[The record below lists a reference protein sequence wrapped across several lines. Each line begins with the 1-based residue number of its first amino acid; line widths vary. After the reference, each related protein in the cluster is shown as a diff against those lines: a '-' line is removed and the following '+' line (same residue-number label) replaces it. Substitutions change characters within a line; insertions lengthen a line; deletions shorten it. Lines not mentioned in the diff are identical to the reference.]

1 MIKESG
7 HEPRR
12 LTEKEPENMAS
23 NKLALP
29 SSTLLPVAG
38 DDVAGDDSA
47 AADEVPNDPDADKLV
62 VPSDLPLA
70 AVLHESV
77 SDATYKRIRRKVDL
91 RLCTIAGLLCS
102 LDLLDSGVLSS
113 AAVTSM
119 LSDLGLDQGDRFS
132 VAIFVLTVSSIA
144 FQLPC
149 TIAVRT
155 FGPRAW
161 FGCTTLLFGLLT
173 LCTGFVQTWRQLIAL
188 RVLLG
193 IALSGVY
200 PCLTY
205 LISAWYP
212 REEQQLRFAYVQSG
226 EVVVLATGSLVN
238 YGLSRL
244 DGRGGLASWR
254 WMFVVQGLCTCVIG
268 VVAFFWMVDFPE
280 KAHRSFRFLT
290 PEESAIATSRILRD
304 RGDAL
309 IDEFSLPKVVVH
321 ARDPKVWVFACMFFL
336 QNLVSTA
343 LSYFVPIILQGGIG
357 FSSDEAIVLSAP
369 PYYWAVIPVIVSSW
383 FADRFRV
390 RGPVI
395 VFNALCLITGFG
407 MLGFAQNPVARYVGV
422 FLATGAYVANW
433 AALSAYQANNI
444 VG

>member
-1 MIKESG
+1 
-7 HEPRR
+7 
-12 LTEKEPENMAS
+12 MAL
-23 NKLALP
+23 NKATLP
-29 SSTLLPVAG
+29 SSELLPVAG
-38 DDVAGDDSA
+38 DESA
-47 AADEVPNDPDADKLV
+47 AADEVLHDPDASKL

-70 AVLHESV
+70 AVLHEVV
-77 SDATYKRIRRKVDL
+77 SEDTYRRIRRKVDL

-102 LDLLDSGVLSS
+102 LDLLDSGVISS

-132 VAIFVLTVSSIA
+132 VSIFVLTVSSIA

-161 FGCTTLLFGLLT
+161 FAGTTLLFGLIT
-173 LCTGFVQTWRQLIAL
+173 LCTGFVQTWQQMIAL

-193 IALSGVY
+193 IAMSGVY

-212 REEQQLRFAYVQSG
+212 REEQQLRFAYMQSG

-238 YGLSRL
+238 YGLNRL

-268 VVAFFWMVDFPE
+268 VAAFFWMVDFPE

-309 IDEFSLPKVVVH
+309 IDEFSLSKVVVH
-321 ARDPKVWVFACMFFL
+321 ARDAKVWVFACMFFL

>member
-1 MIKESG
+1 
-7 HEPRR
+7 
-12 LTEKEPENMAS
+12 MAL
-23 NKLALP
+23 NKATLP
-29 SSTLLPVAG
+29 SSELLPVAG
-38 DDVAGDDSA
+38 DESA
-47 AADEVPNDPDADKLV
+47 AADEVLHDPDASKL

-70 AVLHESV
+70 AVLHEVV
-77 SDATYKRIRRKVDL
+77 SEDTYRRIRRKVDL

-102 LDLLDSGVLSS
+102 LDLLDSGVISS

-132 VAIFVLTVSSIA
+132 VSIFVLTVSSIA

-161 FGCTTLLFGLLT
+161 FAGTTLLFGLIT
-173 LCTGFVQTWRQLIAL
+173 LCTGFVQTWQQMIAL

-193 IALSGVY
+193 IAMSGVY

-212 REEQQLRFAYVQSG
+212 REEQQLRFAYMQSG

-238 YGLSRL
+238 YGLNHL
-244 DGRGGLASWR
+244 DGRGGLAGWR

-268 VVAFFWMVDFPE
+268 AVTYFWMVDFPE

-309 IDEFSLPKVVVH
+309 IDEFSLAKVVVH
-321 ARDPKVWVFACMFFL
+321 AMDPKVWVFACMFFL

-357 FSSDEAIVLSAP
+357 FSSDEAIILSAP

-407 MLGFAQNPVARYVGV
+407 MLGFAHDPVARYVGV